1 MTFNYQET
9 NDEEKCFKQKTIN
22 IKKRFSRDDTL
33 VQSARID
40 VDFQARDR

>member
-1 MTFNYQET
+1 MNLV
-9 NDEEKCFKQKTIN
+9 QKS
-22 IKKRFSRDDTL
+22 KRFSRDDTL